1 MKKLSTPRYESL
13 ENGVWVATES
23 LSHVRSAS
31 IGIYLDTGSRD
42 EVPETN
48 GLSHFFEHMVFKGTK
63 GMNPLEIVQRFE
75 ATGGQVNAYTSKEQ
89 TCFYGKVVD
98 TEIKSALEVL
108 LDMVLDS
115 RLDPVDVK
123 KEKEVIIEEIRSVDD
138 SADELV
144 YELFSQATFG
154 SHALGKP
161 IAGTAK
167 SVRALTRKMLVDHR
181 DRARKSVP
189 LVIVAVGRVDHDAIV
204 KQVRKRF
211 NIRCGAVGANGPS
224 TDSTSSPRARSG
236 TGLSRSRMAIAR
248 TPATFRAKHITKNK
262 DVQQASVILGGS
274 SYPSTSPQRF
284 PLMLLHCALGD
295 GMSSKLFQNLR
306 ETYGLVYSIFSNPE
320 FLAKEG
326 VFNIGFA
333 TEPKNLEKAVREI
346 GKELAALRKNGLT
359 AKELASAKKNIIGG
373 ILLGLESTSNR
384 MSALARRVLG
394 QNPDETLEE
403 IIAKIE
409 AVTRADILKCANEV
423 LQPNRWGSAAVLPK
437 GVKADLGAMLAKA

>member
-1 MKKLSTPRYESL
+1 MKKLSNPRYESL

-23 LSHVRSAS
+23 LPHVRSAS

-63 GMNPLEIVQRFE
+63 RMNPLEIVQRFE

-98 TEIKSALEVL
+98 TETKPALDVL

-115 RLDPVDVK
+115 RFDPADVE

-167 SVRALTRKMLVDHR
+167 SVRALNRKMLIQHR
-181 DRARKSVP
+181 EAARKRVP
-189 LVIVAVGRVDHDAIV
+189 LVVVAVGRVDHEAIV
-204 KQVRKRF
+204 AQVRKRF
-211 NIRCGAVGANGPS
+211 KIR
-224 TDSTSSPRARSG
+224 SSHPVAAPRKPLMRS
-236 TGLSRSRMAIAR
+236 S
-248 TPATFRAKHITKNK
+248 ATFRVRHVTKNK
-262 DVQQASVILGGS
+262 DVQQASVILGGP
-274 SYPSTSPQRF
+274 SYPWNSPQRY

-306 ETYGLVYSIFSNPE
+306 EMHGLVYTIFSNPE
-320 FLAKEG
+320 FLSHEG

-333 TEPKNLEKAVREI
+333 TEPKNLEKAIAEI
-346 GKELAALRKNGLT
+346 GRELAALRKNGLT
-359 AKELASAKKNIIGG
+359 AKELSLAKKNITGG

-394 QNPDETLEE
+394 QNPHETLEE
-403 IIAKIE
+403 AITKIE

-423 LQPNRWGSAAVLPK
+423 LHPNRWGSAAVLPK
-437 GVKADLGAMLAKA
+437 GVKADLGAMLEKA